1 MWKDKLRMVRD
12 YLIKNSK
19 VAFPVIMVA
28 AVAIV
33 VSVALGAAGGRRV
46 EEIIP
51 EQSSSPEEQPEGA
64 GDVPLVPNEDS
75 AISEL
80 IYSFYNAQAIG
91 DMETLRS
98 LCDEISDL
106 DMLSFQEKANYIE
119 YYPALEIY
127 TKKGLN
133 EGETIVYVYYRM
145 TFANHDEEFPGYTS
159 HYVCTADDGSLYIKR
174 ANFSDELNEYTG
186 RVCAQDDVV
195 EFNNHVIA
203 EYDAF
208 KEQYP
213 ELADYPE
220 EVMAQV
226 NMTVGVKWSEIQ
238 AAANSVSDNDPAGNN
253 PDENTPSGSQG
264 GGESQPAVEGP
275 VYAAATTTVNVRSS
289 DSEQADKL
297 GKVSGGTRLQVLEQR
312 VNGWSKVLFE
322 NKDGYIKSEYLQL
335 EENAEGQQTIGS
347 VKATTNV
354 NVRASSNQDA
364 AKLGTLV
371 GGDTAELIAVEG
383 EWCKIK
389 FGGQVGYVK
398 AEFVEQQ

>member
-1 MWKDKLRMVRD
+1 MWKDKLRVVRD

-33 VSVALGAAGGRRV
+33 VSIALGAAGSRRV
-46 EEIIP
+46 EDIIP
-51 EQSSSPEEQPEGA
+51 EQSSSPEQQPEDV

-91 DMETLRS
+91 DMDTLKS

-145 TFANHDEEFPGYTS
+145 TFANHEEEFPGYTS
-159 HYVCTADDGSLYIKR
+159 HYVCTAEDGSLYIKR
-174 ANFSDELNEYTG
+174 TNFSDELNDYTG
-186 RVCAQDDVV
+186 KVCAQDDVV

-208 KEQYP
+208 KEQHP

-226 NMTVGVKWSEIQ
+226 NMTVGVKWSEMQ
-238 AAANSVSDNDPAGNN
+238 AAANSVSDNDVAGNN
-253 PDENTPSGSQG
+253 PDENNPAGSQE
-264 GGESQPAVEGP
+264 GGESQPTVEGP
-275 VYAAATTTVNVRSS
+275 VYATATTTVNVRSS
-289 DSEQADKL
+289 DSEQADRL
-297 GKVSGGTRLQVLEQR
+297 GKVSSGTRIQVLEQG

-322 NKDGYIKSEYLQL
+322 NKDGYIKSEFLQV
-335 EENAEGQQTIGS
+335 EESAEGQTAIGS
-347 VKATTNV
+347 VKAATNV
-354 NVRASSNQDA
+354 NVRASADQNA

-398 AEFVEQQ
+398 SEFVEQQ

>member
-1 MWKDKLRMVRD
+1 MWKDKLRVVRD

-33 VSVALGAAGGRRV
+33 VSIALGAAGNRRV
-46 EEIIP
+46 EDIIP
-51 EQSSSPEEQPEGA
+51 EQNPSSEMQPDDV
-64 GDVPLVPNEDS
+64 GDVPLISNEDS

-80 IYSFYNAQAIG
+80 IYSYYNAQAIG
-91 DMETLRS
+91 DLDTLKS

-106 DMLSFQEKANYIE
+106 DLLSFQEKANYIE

-127 TKKGLN
+127 TKKGMN

-145 TFANHDEEFPGYTS
+145 TFANHEEEFPGYTS
-159 HYVCTADDGSLYIKR
+159 HYVCTAEDGSLYIKR
-174 ANFSDELNEYTG
+174 TNFSDELNDYTG

-226 NMTVGVKWSEIQ
+226 NMTVGVKWSEMQ
-238 AAANSVSDNDPAGNN
+238 AAASGVSGNDVAGNTPDENNPAGNQ
-253 PDENTPSGSQG
+253 QG
-264 GGESQPAVEGP
+264 GEQPAEAGP
-275 VYAAATTTVNVRSS
+275 VYATATTTVNVRSS
-289 DSEQADKL
+289 DSEQADRL
-297 GKVSGGTRLQVLEQR
+297 GKVDSGTRIQVLEQR
-312 VNGWSKVLFE
+312 VNGWSKVLFQ
-322 NKDGYIKSEYLQL
+322 NKDGYIKSEFLQV
-335 EENAEGQQTIGS
+335 EESAEGQTTIGS

-354 NVRASSNQDA
+354 NVRAAADQNA

-371 GGDTAELIAVEG
+371 GGDKAELISVEG

-389 FGGQVGYVK
+389 FGGQVGFVK
-398 AEFVEQQ
+398 AEFVEQE